1 MKRRKKGFTLLE
13 LMIVVVILGVLAL
26 LAVPAL
32 LNAVEESKNSVV
44 SGNLSAA
51 ASSISSRV
59 ALNNTVT
66 VANLLTTLNNSA
78 TNPVDEDEDAYVSGG
93 CGAGQV
99 GITDNGGGSYTLA
112 ACDADGGTIMTKT
125 IIPSTAATTSF

>member
-1 MKRRKKGFTLLE
+1 MKSRKKGFTLLE

-44 SGNLSAA
+44 TGNLSAA

-59 ALNNTVT
+59 AINNAIT
-66 VANLLTTLNNSA
+66 VADLLTTLNASGS
-78 TNPVDEDEDAYVSGG
+78 NPINDAQPAYVNGA

-99 GITDNGGGSYTLA
+99 GITANGGGSFTLT
-112 ACDADGGTIMTKT
+112 ACDADAATIMTKT
-125 IIPSTAATTSF
+125 IVPSTAATTNF